1 VNIFKTLSVASALT
15 LGLGLGVAL
24 AQDGVVAKVGGKNI
38 TEADLKLAET
48 EIGQDIANL
57 PPPTKR
63 RVLTEYMIENIIFA
77 DAAEA
82 EKLAQGAEYDS
93 RLQYWRRRML
103 RDLYFEKTVR
113 DSVSDADAKAFYD
126 KQIGSVVPEAE
137 VRARHILVDSK
148 EMAAELAVKIKGG
161 AKFEDVAKEN
171 SKDPGS
177 KENGGDL
184 GYFGKGQMVPQFEE
198 TAFKMEKGQISE
210 PIQTQFGWHILQL
223 DDKRTKEAP
232 KYEAVKD
239 RIVGSLIN
247 QKAQKLATDLREKAK
262 VEFIDAEMKK
272 AIEDEKNAPP
282 APAAPPPAEPKKP

>member
-1 VNIFKTLSVASALT
+1 MNIFKTLSVAGALT
-15 LGLGLGVAL
+15 FGLGLGVAL
-24 AQDGVVAKVGGKNI
+24 AQDGVVAKVGGQSI
-38 TEADLKLAET
+38 TEADLKLAEA

-82 EKLAQGAEYDS
+82 GKLAQGAEYDS
-93 RLQYWRRRML
+93 RLQYWRRRLL
-103 RDLYFEKTVR
+103 RDLYFEKTVK

-126 KQIGSVVPEAE
+126 KQVGAITPEPE

-148 EMAAELAVKIKGG
+148 EKAAELAAKVKGG
-161 AKFEDVAKEN
+161 AKFEDLAKEN

-223 DDKRTKEAP
+223 DDKRVKEAP

-272 AIEDEKNAPP
+272 AVEDEKKAPP
-282 APAAPPPAEPKKP
+282 MPAAPPPAEPKKP